1 MLEVDDRTLHVE
13 EQPASVSGLR
23 SQMQRIRQ
31 QQAPAGQSVQLAVG
45 DRVQD
50 AVFGEGTV
58 LRAEPIAGDYLLE
71 VAFDTVGTKKLM
83 AKYRK
88 LRKL

>member
-1 MLEVDDRTLHVE
+1 MRA
-13 EQPASVSGLR
+13 QMAAIQRQRKAAPVSSAGNGLTFK
-23 SQMQRIRQ
+23 
-31 QQAPAGQSVQLAVG
+31 AG
-45 DRVQD
+45 DRITD

-58 LRAEPIAGDYLLE
+58 LRAEPMAGDYLLE

-88 LRKL
+88 ITKN